1 MAEPA
6 ESSKSFV
13 NPAFIVGLVGACLVI
28 VACFLPFIE
37 RIGAPPLLLF
47 TGAIDPGLAVI
58 VLAVLSIILCLIQRF
73 GWLLITAPLTAVA
86 ALMAAGEQ
94 LTALAGPDVGPIEL
108 FDVYNGIL
116 PAGMTTTRMVE
127 VSAQL
132 DAMALGLGV
141 WLFVAG
147 FVLTTLAPAVR
158 YLTAGRDR
166 TTPAVEGFTT
176 APRSRAIE
184 NAATTPDDTESDDGN
199 DMLIDDLHI
208 FADNM
213 NQELSFDHRDATGRT
228 TSHNAAL
235 IAAGYREQTY
245 FLRCRLD
252 ETGETRDFA
261 ADQLSN
267 VVDRQ
272 SGEAI
277 ATDELLDDLARV
289 AHEAYEASNS

>member
-6 ESSKSFV
+6 QSSKTFLS
-13 NPAFIVGLVGACLVI
+13 PAFIVGFPGACLII
-28 VACFLPFIE
+28 VASFLPFIA
-37 RIGAPPLLLF
+37 RAGAPPLLLF
-47 TGAIDPGLAVI
+47 TGEIDPGLAVI

-73 GWLLITAPLTAVA
+73 GWLLITGPLTVVA
-86 ALMAAGEQ
+86 ALMAIAEQ
-94 LTALAGPDVGPIEL
+94 LAALAGPDVGAIAL

-116 PAGMTTTRMVE
+116 PASMTTTRMVE
-127 VSAQL
+127 VSALL
-132 DAMALGLGV
+132 DGMALGLGA

-147 FVLTTLAPAVR
+147 LVLTILAPAVR
-158 YLTAGRDR
+158 YIVAGRER

-176 APRSRAIE
+176 APRSSTIE
-184 NAATTPDDTESDDGN
+184 NAGATPDDTEEDDGT

-213 NQELSFDHRDATGRT
+213 NQELSFDHRDPAGGE
-228 TSHNAAL
+228 TSHKAAL
-235 IAAGYREQTY
+235 VAAGYRGETY

-252 ETGETRDFA
+252 ETGEMRDFA
-261 ADQLSN
+261 ADRLTN

-289 AHEAYEASNS
+289 AHEAYEASNR